1 MMARSCVAVVYPHQ
15 ASSEADLKFS
25 KSTFLLSFTSLDF
38 SDLRPQ
44 LFTLVAIIVLRI
56 EEFQKKLQE
65 VRLEANLEQIVI

>member
-1 MMARSCVAVVYPHQ
+1 MAVVYPRQ
-15 ASSEADLKFS
+15 ASSEVDLKFS
-25 KSTFLLSFTSLDF
+25 KLTFLLSFTSLDF

-44 LFTLVAIIVLRI
+44 LLTLVAIIVFRI